1 MTLIVKELIVR
12 GIVSNDSSPIN
23 DSVIVKEEVLQYLE
37 QIRRDI
43 ERDCVEKVLQKLETR
58 TIR

>member
-12 GIVSNDSSPIN
+12 GIVTSDSAQTNDSALG
-23 DSVIVKEEVLQYLE
+23 KEELLQYLE
-37 QIRRDI
+37 QIKKDI
-43 ERDCVEKVLQKLETR
+43 ERDCVEKVLQKLENK

>member
-12 GIVSNDSSPIN
+12 GIVTSDSAQIN
-23 DSVIVKEEVLQYLE
+23 DLALGKEELIQYLE
-37 QIRRDI
+37 QIKKDI
-43 ERDCVEKVLQKLETR
+43 ERDCVEKVLQKLENK